1 PKKNQRLMKPPASY
15 PENCNTIECGVKE
28 MDLRPRPCNRRRQ
41 FDRTGTSPSPPPSP
55 LGRGRIVGRVGR
67 IRRGSTPLSRGAAP
81 LLPEGEGERTTEKQT
96 RLEVEDLWKVHS
108 LFAAVHV
115 GRATASRLLYT

>member
-1 PKKNQRLMKPPASY
+1 MKPPASY
-15 PENCNTIECGVKE
+15 PENCNTIECGDKE

-67 IRRGSTPLSRGAAP
+67 IRSGSTALRRGETVP
-81 LLPEGEGERTTEKQT
+81 PLPEGGGWGEGEGTTEKQT
-96 RLEVEDLWKVHS
+96 RLEVEDLWKVHARV
-108 LFAAVHV
+108 AAV
-115 GRATASRLLYT
+115 